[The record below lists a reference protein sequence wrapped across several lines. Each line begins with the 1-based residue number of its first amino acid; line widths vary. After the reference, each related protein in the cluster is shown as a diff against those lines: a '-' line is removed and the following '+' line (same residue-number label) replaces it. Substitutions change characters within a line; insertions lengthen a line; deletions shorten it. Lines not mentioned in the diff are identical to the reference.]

1 MQERTISPHNLASST
16 SSWISRIHEAHHG
29 NDRPAF
35 HDSTGAVT
43 GAQLIGKAVSA
54 AEFLVSLD
62 TPGGAA
68 VPALVTTS
76 ADTIGLLLGG
86 AAADRPLAPVG
97 PRLAIDEVSCMVANT
112 GSPILLAE
120 PAFGDIA
127 FEVQRRSG
135 VRVVMVPTFELS
147 LSPLPT
153 ETHNAAFV
161 LHTAGTTGV
170 PKPVAMTDSVML
182 GRALLLE
189 ELIGF
194 GPTTTFATGSP
205 IHHIGGVGNLLA
217 ALTAGGAAASTTRFS
232 ADWWSAL
239 SKVGVTHAL
248 LVPTMIE
255 MLLGWDV
262 LDSVPLSTLV
272 YGAAPMRAQTVRRVI
287 DLMPDV
293 DLINLFGQT
302 EGSPI
307 TCLNAEDHR
316 RAGTRP
322 QLLTSV
328 GRAVPGLQ
336 LRIHTPDGSGT
347 GEVLASAAHLV
358 ITAPD
363 GWLHTGDLGEIDS
376 EGYLRLR
383 GRRHD
388 KIVRGG
394 ENVYPLEVENVIG
407 THPKVKVVGVVGV
420 PDDRLGETIA
430 AFIVPS
436 DVDDPPG
443 AEELYA
449 WSRPR
454 MAGFKVPAYW
464 HITNELPL
472 STAGKLLRYRL
483 RDAHLAASETAGRAH

>member
-1 MQERTISPHNLASST
+1 M
-16 SSWISRIHEAHHG
+16 
-29 NDRPAF
+29 
-35 HDSTGAVT
+35 
-43 GAQLIGKAVSA
+43 IGKAASA
-54 AEFLVSLD
+54 AEFLVGLNA
-62 TPGGAA
+62 PAGAA
-68 VPALVTTS
+68 VPALVTTG
-76 ADTIGLLLGG
+76 ADTIALLLGG
-86 AAADRPLAPVG
+86 ASADRPLAPIG
-97 PRLAIDEVSCMVANT
+97 PRLATDEVSCMVVGT

-127 FEVQRRSG
+127 SEVARRTD
-135 VRVVMVPTFELS
+135 VRAVTVPTFDPS
-147 LSPLPT
+147 RSSLPT
-153 ETHNAAFV
+153 AVHDAAFV

-170 PKPVAMTDSVML
+170 PKRVAMTDSVML

-255 MLLGWDV
+255 MLLGWGV

-272 YGAAPMRAQTVRRVI
+272 YGAAPMRPQTVRRVI
-287 DLMPDV
+287 DLVPNV

-316 RAGTRP
+316 RAVMRP
-322 QLLTSV
+322 ELLESV

-336 LRIHTPDGSGT
+336 LRIDARDGSGV

-358 ITAPD
+358 INAPD

-394 ENVYPLEVENVIG
+394 ENVYPTEVENVIS

-436 DVDDPPG
+436 DVDDPPS
-443 AEELYA
+443 ADELYG

-464 HITNELPL
+464 HVVSDLPL
-472 STAGKLLRYRL
+472 SSAGKLLRYRL
-483 RDAHLAASETAGRAH
+483 RDAHLDASESSRRAH